1 MATEYVAA
9 IFAKREVL
17 TRALDHLSNLSD
29 LKMYRATVVAKTKT
43 DRTIVVDDEIRGE
56 EAGIFGGIAGAVIGA
71 IALGVTA
78 YSANSELLFEVGAII
93 AGAIIGA
100 LIGFI
105 IGRVVS
111 ILIGTRQRNVQ
122 LDALAEKLNTE
133 QAALV
138 MELDFTPKLIDRL
151 KKELEAYHPERIALL
166 KDVLIGRA
174 RPTPP
179 R

>member
-9 IFAKREVL
+9 VFAKREVL

-29 LKMYRATVVAKTKT
+29 LKLYRATVVAKTKT

-56 EAGIFGGIAGAVIGA
+56 EAGIFGGIAGAVVGA

-78 YSANSELLFEVGAII
+78 YGAGGDLLFEVGAIL
-93 AGAIIGA
+93 AGVIGGG
-100 LIGFI
+100 LLGFI

-111 ILIGTRQRNVQ
+111 VLIGSRQRSAQ
-122 LDALAEKLNTE
+122 LDLLADRLNTE

-151 KKELEAYHPERIALL
+151 KKELESYHPERIGLL
-166 KDVLIGRA
+166 KDLTATRA
-174 RPTPP
+174 RQ
-179 R
+179 

>member
-17 TRALDHLSNLSD
+17 SRALDHLSQLPD
-29 LKMYRATVVAKTKT
+29 LKMYRATVIAKTKT

-56 EAGIFGGIAGAVIGA
+56 EAGIFGGIAGAVVGA

-78 YSANSELLFEVGAII
+78 YSASGSDLLFEVGAILAGVI
-93 AGAIIGA
+93 GGAI
-100 LIGFI
+100 LGFI
-105 IGRVVS
+105 IGRIVS
-111 ILIGTRQRNVQ
+111 LLIGNRQRNAQ
-122 LDALAEKLNTE
+122 LDALAERLNTE

-151 KKELEAYHPERIALL
+151 RKELESYRPERVGLLSDLIIA
-166 KDVLIGRA
+166 RA
-174 RPTPP
+174 RK
-179 R
+179 

>member
-17 TRALDHLSNLSD
+17 TRALDHLSNLTD
-29 LKMYRATVVAKTKT
+29 LKVYRATVVAKTKT

-56 EAGIFGGIAGAVIGA
+56 EAGIFGGIAGSVVGA
-71 IALGVTA
+71 IALGVMA
-78 YSANSELLFEVGAII
+78 YGVAGSDLLFEVGAIL
-93 AGAIIGA
+93 AGVVGGGI
-100 LIGFI
+100 LGFI

-111 ILIGTRQRNVQ
+111 LLVGTRQRNAQ
-122 LDALAEKLNTE
+122 FDALAEKLNTE

-151 KKELEAYHPERIALL
+151 HKELDSYHPERIALL
-166 KDVLIGRA
+166 TDLIIGRA
-174 RPTPP
+174 R